1 MTTAFE
7 VDRNE
12 LSMNGLDIDGLL
24 WYRRVE
30 CLPTDAEDQ
39 GSILCVDLRLLKTA
53 SALFSFL
60 LQHTP
65 PGCSVFFLS
74 LSLFLRIWLT
84 STKILLSFSSSS

>member
-12 LSMNGLDIDGLL
+12 LSMNELDIDWLL

-30 CLPTDAEDQ
+30 CLPTDAEVP
-39 GSILCVDLRLLKTA
+39 GSILGVDLRLLKTA

-65 PGCSVFFLS
+65 PGCSLFFS
-74 LSLFLRIWLT
+74 LCLF
-84 STKILLSFSSSS
+84 SFASG